1 MTNQIIKESY
11 MIKREVELLAPAG
24 SIPAFI
30 SAIENGADA
39 VYIGGNAFNA
49 RMGADNFDDDT
60 MQHAIDYAHLRSVK
74 VFVTMNTLIKDE
86 ELEKALYYAKFL
98 YEAGAD
104 ALIIQ
109 DIGLGYLIRKHLP
122 DFELHFST
130 QGTTYESY
138 ALDVLELLGYK
149 RVVLSRELSI
159 DEIREINKNRVAQI
173 EVFIH
178 GAICISYS
186 GQCQLSR
193 RFGGRSGNRGRCAQ
207 SCRLR
212 YNVGNHGG
220 DSFYA
225 LSSKDM
231 CQIENIGELIDAG
244 VYSFKIEGRMK
255 SPEYVGIVTK
265 IYRKYIDLYLKYDK
279 YSVSKEDREALLQIF
294 NRGGFTEGFLHGDP
308 KEGYMSEFIPKNN
321 GVYLGKVISKDNR
334 NSLCKVNSILDIS
347 MHDGI
352 EIRKKNGDIVSSG
365 IITYLS
371 RNTDGTYIIGD
382 VKNNVSKRDVVF
394 RTSSSRQ
401 LEDVRKTFKNIDIFS
416 KECGKNTRKLKVNM
430 ELVFDKDRLT
440 LTCSTK
446 NIRVSVYSEGFT
458 YSKGSP
464 SSLERYLK
472 SLSKTGNTP
481 FVVSNIEFKGDY
493 DIKARTSEINE
504 LRRVCIDE
512 LSNKLKIRRKTSKFK
527 IKSIDNEESYISTE
541 NFTLFHTIDE
551 YLEYKDKNIFTGT
564 ALLPLAELSIN
575 NIKIEDDYIP
585 YISAVSKGKEDE
597 ILEGNYLRCLKI
609 CREKGALA
617 GNLGWLVRLAHEG
630 IKVIADYGLNA
641 YNLETVRALKDIG
654 AYGVVKSLESGDLDG
669 RNYPLMITEHN
680 FQNKN
685 FTSYKNNSLEVVKRP
700 YSSQDIIIEK

>member
-24 SIPAFI
+24 NIPAFI

-60 MQHAIDYAHLRSVK
+60 MQHAIDYAHLRGVK

-130 QGTTYESY
+130 QGTIYESD
-138 ALDVLELLGYK
+138 ALNVLELLGYK

-159 DEIREINKNRVAQI
+159 DEIREISKNRVAQI

-193 RFGGRSGNRGRCAQ
+193 RLGGRSGNRGRCAQ

-265 IYRKYIDLYLKYDK
+265 IYRKYIDLYLKYGK
-279 YSVSKEDREALLQIF
+279 YSVSKEDKEALLQIF

-321 GVYLGKVISKDNR
+321 GVYLGKVISKDNK

-382 VKNNVSKRDVVF
+382 VKNNVSKGDVVF

-401 LEDVRKTFKNIDIFS
+401 LEEVRKTFKNIDIFS
-416 KECGKNTRKLKVNM
+416 KECGKNTRKLKANM
-430 ELVFDKDRLT
+430 ELVFDKDKLT

-464 SSLERYLK
+464 TSVERYLK

-493 DIKARTSEINE
+493 DIKVRTSEINE
-504 LRRVCIDE
+504 LRRRGLDE
-512 LSNKLKIRRKTSKFK
+512 LSNKLKVRRKAGDFTLNPG
-527 IKSIDNEESYISTE
+527 DYEESYVSTE
-541 NFTLFHTIDE
+541 NFKLFHTVDE
-551 YLEYKDKNIFTGT
+551 YFKYVNKKAFKGV
-564 ALLPLAELSIN
+564 ALLPLADIVLNDVSI
-575 NIKIEDDYIP
+575 KDEYIP
-585 YISAVSKGKEDE
+585 YISAVSKGMEDQ
-597 ILEGNYLRCLKI
+597 ILEDNYLKCLKY
-609 CREKGALA
+609 CRKRGVFV
-617 GNLGWLVRLAHEG
+617 GNLGWLIRLIHEG
-630 IKVIADYGLNA
+630 INVIADYGLNA
-641 YNLETVRALKDIG
+641 YNRLTVKALKDIG
-654 AYGVVKSLESGDLDG
+654 AYGVIKSLEFGDLDG
-669 RNYPLMITEHN
+669 MNYPLMTTEHN
-680 FQNKN
+680 FRNTDFKLD
-685 FTSYKNNSLEVVKRP
+685 KRISLKVVKRP
-700 YSSQDIIIEK
+700 YSSQDIIVEK

>member
-1 MTNQIIKESY
+1 MLKDILFDYNIK
-11 MIKREVELLAPAG
+11 
-24 SIPAFI
+24 
-30 SAIENGADA
+30 
-39 VYIGGNAFNA
+39 
-49 RMGADNFDDDT
+49 
-60 MQHAIDYAHLRSVK
+60 
-74 VFVTMNTLIKDE
+74 
-86 ELEKALYYAKFL
+86 
-98 YEAGAD
+98 
-104 ALIIQ
+104 
-109 DIGLGYLIRKHLP
+109 
-122 DFELHFST
+122 
-130 QGTTYESY
+130 TTINNEYP
-138 ALDVLELLGYK
+138 
-149 RVVLSRELSI
+149 VLSST
-159 DEIREINKNRVAQI
+159 A
-173 EVFIH
+173 
-178 GAICISYS
+178 S
-186 GQCQLSR
+186 GMYL
-193 RFGGRSGNRGRCAQ
+193 Q
-207 SCRLR
+207 S
-212 YNVGNHGG
+212 
-220 DSFYA
+220 
-225 LSSKDM
+225 
-231 CQIENIGELIDAG
+231 
-244 VYSFKIEGRMK
+244 
-255 SPEYVGIVTK
+255 EY
-265 IYRKYIDLYLKYDK
+265 
-279 YSVSKEDREALLQIF
+279 F

-308 KEGYMSEFIPKNN
+308 KEAYMSEFIPKNN
-321 GVYLGKVISKDNR
+321 GVYLGKVISKDNK
-334 NSLCKVNSILDIS
+334 NNLCKVNSILDIS

-371 RNTDGTYIIGD
+371 RNTDGTYTIGD
-382 VKNNVSKRDVVF
+382 VKNNVSKGDVVF

-401 LEDVRKTFKNIDIFS
+401 LEEVRKTFKNIDIFS

-430 ELVFDKDRLT
+430 ELVFDKDNLT

-446 NIRVSVYSEGFT
+446 NIRVNVYSEGFA

-464 SSLERYLK
+464 SSLERYIK

-512 LSNKLKIRRKTSKFK
+512 LSNKLKIRRKTGKFK
-527 IKSIDNEESYISTE
+527 LKPIDNEESYISTE

-564 ALLPLAELSIN
+564 ALLPLAELSIK

-597 ILEGNYLRCLKI
+597 ILKGNYLRCLKI
-609 CREKGALA
+609 CREKGVLA

-680 FQNKN
+680 FQNKI
-685 FTSYKNNSLEVVKRP
+685 FTSDKNNSLEIVKRP